1 MTTARQAAR
10 LTGLIAHTS
19 RCRSSGLGSC
29 VCDFERRLSDLAA
42 RFEAYGDGRVRELEE
57 AERIVNEGLSGQFGV
72 PECPLIER
80 VPRIRWFQE
89 DGEPHFA
96 AREDL

>member
-29 VCDFERRLSDLAA
+29 VCDFENRLSDLSAL
-42 RFEAYGDGRVRELEE
+42 FESYGDGRVRELEE
-57 AERIVNEGLSGQFGV
+57 AERIVEAGLSGQYGV
-72 PECPLIER
+72 PGCPLLSAG
-80 VPRIRWFQE
+80 PTLRWHQE
-89 DGEPHFA
+89 DGNG
-96 AREDL
+96 